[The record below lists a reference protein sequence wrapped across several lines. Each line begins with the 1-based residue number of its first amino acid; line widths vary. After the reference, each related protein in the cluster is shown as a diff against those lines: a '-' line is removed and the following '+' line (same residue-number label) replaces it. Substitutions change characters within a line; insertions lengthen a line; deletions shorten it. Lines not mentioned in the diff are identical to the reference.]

1 MTRNEATLPPSQGN
15 RLGCGRTRTSV
26 QNLNRLVVAR
36 GKTLDQPQP
45 AKGGILKLCCL
56 KCRRNVL
63 VKEVLTFW
71 SVVMRYG
78 YCTNCGELLFKQ
90 ERR

>member
-1 MTRNEATLPPSQGN
+1 MSYEKTNLKQWPLAGQGN
-15 RLGCGRTRTSV
+15 
-26 QNLNRLVVAR
+26 
-36 GKTLDQPQP
+36 
-45 AKGGILKLCCL
+45 KLCCL

-78 YCTNCGELLFKQ
+78 YCTNCGELLFKE
-90 ERR
+90 ERDASK